1 MANTDVQAQARD
13 AAFDETPSGG
23 GVCPVFIDIA
33 LFPVRYAIDEA
44 PEQAGAPAPHPIA
57 EQWQGPEY
65 PSIETRSYTLRQLRD
80 GWLYVWVEEDGEPRI
95 DEYRIEGATF
105 NGEPHL
111 TYSTCTPIALA
122 YSSVQWTERICEHM
136 LENASARQRLMRP
149 LDLMAA
155 LSATAD
161 GTSLSAHV
169 GPVTHLAE
177 YVADITPNGAVGN
190 FTSTT
195 VSTVER
201 EVATDSSEGGDE
213 EEAIYQLLAVKSEIT
228 QDSVLAEVEKHDEAL
243 FVALDDDLG
252 IVNDLTM
259 ALLGRQLELEAFL
272 DEHGHRLETAL
283 VTQSL
288 CGPDDHDIPKDVRDD
303 PEKLRQ
309 ARQLIQQRLE
319 AKQAQDLSTAVNRG
333 SPFGRS
339 GSVLQRQ
346 HEERLSSID
355 AELEALGIEP
365 PDSDDFDAWRNK
377 SLWRSDVR
385 YQEAVAYIN
394 THQPQLERL
403 QRHVQASLDDTLVW
417 LDRLPAD
424 GEGVCYDPCEN
435 QQSHSLMEFASLIG
449 QAVGASETGR
459 EWLTKTFCERDTLI
473 GTSLFNFT
481 PALGTAF
488 DAIAHEWSEGT
499 VPDEDGSI
507 SISHATDVGNAV
519 GNAKGVLDLESVQ
532 QSAIYQRLARPFKDS
547 FEVMQAVV
555 AGAGKSAWESLAYQ
569 ALPAAGAG
577 AQVGAQAVVRGITSA
592 MLAAFIHPDN
602 VAANARL
609 VRTEDFKARHRRWRN
624 DIIRR
629 ENRLKGQQAAL
640 SRPATRQARASQ
652 LRDISAQQKALVDLG
667 TKAPKRIIGY
677 QGAGAAG
684 GPTETLGFD
693 ELREQNRLRTEQ
705 AAGGVAAARQRMTR
719 WMDSR
724 GIGGLPLL
732 VAALNLLNVTDSIR
746 TAQQEGVSQADM
758 EKIASQAG
766 YATAAVM
773 SLWAMPYWQRHA
785 NRTAS
790 FGTSTLKITQA
801 GSQRWLNVAGNAE
814 VSRLAGRLAS
824 RVAGMSAF
832 AAIGAGV
839 ESWQVWQSRSSS
851 TSANESRAINAKFLT
866 TIGLTGVSIA
876 QLGGALL
883 GRWFAFGWILAPWA
897 SWALLAL
904 SVGYLISSMLA
915 DHYRRDGVRLW
926 LYQSTWGNANKWS
939 GSDEENTDELR
950 SLNEALFAPALKL
963 TPVVKTEF
971 DMSATMSSYSP
982 GRQVSTLQGYWVQL
996 ALPATLAGE
1005 GVSVSEQVA
1014 GGFWAPAASFQE
1026 RPLQGEERELPGASQ
1041 YQADD
1046 PLRVWQAWLPAERL
1060 VAGEPFL
1067 MEVAYDEAIYSDTN
1081 GGLSFTFF
1089 KPEPRQGKRDVEV
1102 SERYRGTDN
1111 SAKVPLTV
1119 PAV

>member
-1 MANTDVQAQARD
+1 MDNPDTQSQARD
-13 AAFDETPSGG
+13 AAFDETLIG
-23 GVCPVFIDIA
+23 GVCPLLLDVTI
-33 LFPVRYAIDEA
+33 FPVRYAIDEA
-44 PEQAGAPAPHPIA
+44 PEQAGAPAPHPMA
-57 EQWQGPEY
+57 EQWQGPGY
-65 PSIETRSYTLRQLRD
+65 PSIETRDYTLRQLRD
-80 GWLYVWVEEDGEPRI
+80 GWLYVWVDEEGEQRI
-95 DEYRIEGATF
+95 DEYRVEGATF

-111 TYSTCTPIALA
+111 TYSTCTPIAMA
-122 YSSVQWTERICEHM
+122 YSSVQWTERIHEHM
-136 LENASARQRLMRP
+136 LESADARQRLMRP
-149 LDLMAA
+149 VDLMAA
-155 LSATAD
+155 MSGTGD
-161 GTSLSAHV
+161 GALLSAHV
-169 GPVTHLAE
+169 GPLTQLAE
-177 YVADITPNGAVGN
+177 HVADITPDGAVDG

-201 EVATDSSEGGDE
+201 EESAEASEDSDE
-213 EEAIYQLLAVKSEIT
+213 EGIYQLLAVKPEIT
-228 QDSVLAEVEKHDEAL
+228 QDSVLAEVDKHDEAV

-288 CGPDDHDIPKDVRDD
+288 CGPDDNDIPKDVRDD

-355 AELEALGIEP
+355 AELEAFGIEP
-365 PDSDDFDAWRNK
+365 PDSDDFEAWRNK

-403 QRHVQASLDDTLVW
+403 QRHVQAILDDTLVW

-424 GEGVCYDPCEN
+424 GEGVCYDPCDTD
-435 QQSHSLMEFASLIG
+435 QSHCLMEFASLVG
-449 QAVGASETGR
+449 QAIGASEAGR

-481 PALGTAF
+481 PALGAAF

-499 VPDEDGSI
+499 VPDEDGGI

-519 GNAKGVLDLESVQ
+519 GNAKGVLDLERVQ

-569 ALPAAGAG
+569 ALPAAGVG

-609 VRTEDFKARHRRWRN
+609 VRTEDFEARHRRWRN
-624 DIIRR
+624 SIIRR

-640 SRPATRQARASQ
+640 ARPATRQARASQ
-652 LRDISAQQKALVDLG
+652 LRDISAQQKALNELG
-667 TKAPKRIIGY
+667 TNEPKRIISY
-677 QGAGAAG
+677 QGADATG

-693 ELREQNRLRTEQ
+693 ELREQHRLRAEQ

-773 SLWAMPYWQRHA
+773 SLWVMPYWQRHA
-785 NRTAS
+785 NQTA
-790 FGTSTLKITQA
+790 TLRGSVISITRAGATTWQA
-801 GSQRWLNVAGNAE
+801 AGQIGVARIA
-814 VSRLAGRLAS
+814 AKLAS

-839 ESWQVWQSRSSS
+839 ESWQVFQATSHTSSQS
-851 TSANESRAINAKFLT
+851 ESVALWSKFSFT
-866 TIGLTGVSIA
+866 VGMSIVGGA
-876 QLGGALL
+876 QLLGAGA
-883 GRWFAFGWILAPWA
+883 GRWVAFGWILAPWA

-915 DHYRRDGVRLW
+915 DYHRRHGVRLW
-926 LYQSTWGNANKWS
+926 LYKSTWGNANEWS
-939 GSDEENTDELR
+939 GSDEDNTAELR
-950 SLNEALFAPALKL
+950 ALNEALFAPSLKL

-971 DMSATMSSYSP
+971 DMSRTMSQYSP
-982 GRQVSTLQGYWVQL
+982 GTRVSTLQGYWVQL

-1005 GVSVSEQVA
+1005 AVSVSEQVA

-1041 YQADD
+1041 YQVDD

-1060 VAGEPFL
+1060 AEGEPFL
-1067 MEVAYDEAIYSDTN
+1067 MEVAFDEAIYSDTN

-1089 KPEPRQGKRDVEV
+1089 KSEPSKGKRDVEV

-1111 SAKVPLTV
+1111 SLKVPLTV
-1119 PAV
+1119 PAA